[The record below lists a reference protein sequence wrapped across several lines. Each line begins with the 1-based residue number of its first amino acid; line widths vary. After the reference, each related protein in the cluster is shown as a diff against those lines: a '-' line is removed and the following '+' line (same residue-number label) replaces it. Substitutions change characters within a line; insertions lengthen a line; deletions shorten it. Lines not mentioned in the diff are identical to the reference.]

1 MSASTKNAREKFLLT
16 ANHVKAV
23 NDDRR
28 GKHVGQDDRLT
39 MIAALASGGRELADA
54 IEQLENDTTHKK

>member
-16 ANHVKAV
+16 ANHVKAA
-23 NDDRR
+23 NEDRR
-28 GKHVGQDDRLT
+28 EKHVGQDDRLT

-54 IEQLENDTTHKK
+54 IEHLENKG